1 MNKCMKLPLLH
12 ALVAKTYSSQ
22 VLCEWFVRVYDYFY
36 KIWSSG
42 NIVNKSTLT
51 SRGAEVFGVVV

>member
-1 MNKCMKLPLLH
+1 MKLPLLH
-12 ALVAKTYSSQ
+12 ALVAKTDSSQ

-51 SRGAEVFGVVV
+51 SRGAEVVV